1 MSAAMHGQDS
11 RVIHYAM
18 LASIVLHAL
27 LLSFSTKETSRRAAA
42 VPAPIVA
49 RLVEQQPVAPAQP
62 GPVAP
67 PRVEQPKA
75 PVVKPPT
82 PKPRPLAKAA
92 PKAPPA
98 QPAPPALP
106 TPPVAATPAAPAV
119 EPQASAPAP
128 SAAPAPAP
136 VSPVAPSPSPSA
148 GDFDAGALARYRI
161 LIAGEAG
168 KLKRY
173 PRAAI
178 DNNWA
183 GRVVVAVTV
192 RANGVPSY
200 SVRIS
205 SGHTVLDQQALEMI
219 SKAQARTEVPASLRG
234 REFRFEIPVDF
245 DLKDASS

>member
-1 MSAAMHGQDS
+1 MHGQDS

-18 LASIVLHAL
+18 LASIVLHAA
-27 LLSFSTKETSRRAAA
+27 LLSFSAKEASRRAAA
-42 VPAPIVA
+42 APSAPIVA
-49 RLVEQQPVAPAQP
+49 RLVEQQPVVPAQP
-62 GPVAP
+62 DPISP
-67 PRVEQPKA
+67 PSPRLEQPKPPALKPRA
-75 PVVKPPT
+75 P
-82 PKPRPLAKAA
+82 PKPRPAAKAA

-98 QPAPPALP
+98 QPAPPAPP
-106 TPPVAATPAAPAV
+106 TPPVAATPSTPAV

-136 VSPVAPSPSPSA
+136 VVPVAPSPAPSA
-148 GDFDAGALARYRI
+148 GDLDAGALVRYRI
-161 LIAGEAG
+161 VVAGEAG

-219 SKAQARTEVPASLRG
+219 SKAQARTEVPAALRG